1 MAALPLTMPEAYL
14 SDAEL
19 AHICAP
25 LTQPAAQVRHLRRMG
40 FHVLCRPN
48 GRPLV
53 SRGNYE
59 QVTGASTPLPA
70 AQAAAESPQ
79 PDRAALLRLVRAG
92 VQSAA

>member
-1 MAALPLTMPEAYL
+1 MAEAYL

-40 FHVLCRPN
+40 FHVLTRPN

-59 QVTGASTPLPA
+59 QVTGASTPLVANQAA
-70 AQAAAESPQ
+70 AQATPEPVQ
-79 PDRAALLRLVRAG
+79 PDRGALLRLVRAS